1 MNINTKK
8 LLKSL
13 MLAATL
19 SISSASAFADYSFN
33 FDNVAS
39 GTSANNSAVNP
50 YAGVTFLSGFVTADL
65 DAQGLPILDMNG
77 QNIPGLTHWETY
89 LDSDIR
95 VRDPQVYGAGTAPS
109 GTNALD
115 AKMDQV
121 FIKFDTAQNLTSFS
135 MQLDNSTFG
144 FPNSN
149 IFFVDSF
156 GKTLSTVAFDQS
168 LPGSIITSGS
178 VNNVSGIILSSG
190 KLYDNINIATVAA
203 VPEADTY
210 AMLFAGLGVMGAVAR
225 RRNKKVRNN

>member
-1 MNINTKK
+1 
-8 LLKSL
+8 
-13 MLAATL
+13 
-19 SISSASAFADYSFN
+19 
-33 FDNVAS
+33 
-39 GTSANNSAVNP
+39 
-50 YAGVTFLSGFVTADL
+50 
-65 DAQGLPILDMNG
+65 
-77 QNIPGLTHWETY
+77 
-89 LDSDIR
+89 
-95 VRDPQVYGAGTAPS
+95 
-109 GTNALD
+109 
-115 AKMDQV
+115 
-121 FIKFDTAQNLTSFS
+121 

-210 AMLFAGLGVMGAVAR
+210 AMLFAGLGVMGAVAS
-225 RRNKKVRNN
+225 RRNKKLRNK